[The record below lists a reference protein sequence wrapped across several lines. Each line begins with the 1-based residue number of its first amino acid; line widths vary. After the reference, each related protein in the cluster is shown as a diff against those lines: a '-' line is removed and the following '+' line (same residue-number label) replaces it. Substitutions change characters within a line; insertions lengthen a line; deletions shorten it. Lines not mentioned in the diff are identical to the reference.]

1 MHGYTLQTPTTHKAK
16 HTNKGKCATKNN
28 GELQEQKICAFA
40 ALFWSVTLQTAVY
53 TWYSQHETQT
63 PHSHDMQYRAEQCH
77 THTRAMHTCIW
88 YTHTEHL
95 SEYKSKTWKCLTEWD
110 SQLPLPALPHR
121 QTGKFLKANS
131 SQTQTIIQNAQG
143 NKHTAAAEL
152 RCVSKKIWGNI
163 KERHVCANLHS
174 FYYSAEI
181 IIFAHQTHKLEWRKT
196 SKEKILR
203 PDVWNRIFG

>member
-1 MHGYTLQTPTTHKAK
+1 MHGYTLQTPTTHDKTHK
-16 HTNKGKCATKNN
+16 QGEMCNEKQRWTSRTENPCVRRFILKCHATDSC
-28 GELQEQKICAFA
+28 IY
-40 ALFWSVTLQTAVY
+40 VTLKSRRHTLMTCNTLLRSA
-53 TWYSQHETQT
+53 T
-63 PHSHDMQYRAEQCH
+63 H
-77 THTRAMHTCIW
+77 THTQC
-88 YTHTEHL
+88 THAFGTPIL
-95 SEYKSKTWKCLTEWD
+95 NTYQEYKSKTWKCLTESD

-152 RCVSKKIWGNI
+152 RWVSKKISGNI
-163 KERHVCANLHS
+163 KERHVCANLHW
-174 FYYSAEI
+174 FYYFAEI
-181 IIFAHQTHKLEWRKT
+181 IIFAHQTLKLEWWKT